1 MSNYMV
7 AELQKYFLS
16 QPGYL
21 WLKIKMM
28 SMKISSAKYIL
39 LLLVFSSPLFCAAQ
53 MSDSVYYQNIKTPQL
68 YIAGNQLGYPAIN
81 LNSKDQLE
89 LHFDDLDADVKSYS
103 YTYQLC
109 NADWTPAIISEFDFI
124 RGFTQ
129 MRINEYQLSSLA
141 LTKYTHYA
149 TVLPDPNCLPTRSGN
164 YILKVFLNGDTSQ
177 LAFTRR
183 FLVLDNSVNIA
194 AQILQPFDPQFSR
207 SHQKLQL
214 NVNMRTL
221 NATNPLQQI
230 KISVL
235 QNYRWETAINNIQ
248 PTFYSGNNLQYNR
261 DDDFIFPGGS
271 EWRWIDLQSNLRYQS
286 DRIQRG
292 IYGKAST
299 DLYTKPDRDRSRLPY
314 YYFKDYNGMF
324 YIQTTESLNPYW
336 QTDYATVHFS
346 FIPPDNIPFPDK
358 DIYIVGKLTDY
369 KLNDS
374 AKMNFNAE
382 KGAYEASVFM
392 KQGFYNYAY
401 VTIDRKDQQRN
412 LSFEFTEG
420 NHQETE
426 NDYIILV
433 YYRDLGGRVDQLV
446 GLKKLNTLTGR

>member
-1 MSNYMV
+1 
-7 AELQKYFLS
+7 
-16 QPGYL
+16 
-21 WLKIKMM
+21 
-28 SMKISSAKYIL
+28 MKIFRVIFYLFFL
-39 LLLVFSSPLFCAAQ
+39 LCSIHFFCDGQ
-53 MSDSVYYQNIKTPQL
+53 MADSIYYQNIKTPQL
-68 YIAGNQLGYPAIN
+68 FVYGNQLAYPIIN

-129 MRINEYQLSSLA
+129 MRINEYRLSSIA
-141 LTKYTHYA
+141 LTKYTHYQA
-149 TVLPDPNCLPTRSGN
+149 LLPDQNCLPIRSGN
-164 YILKVFLNGDTSQ
+164 YILKVFLNSDTSQ

-194 AQILQPFDPQFSR
+194 AQILQPFDPQYSR

-214 NVNMRTL
+214 NVNTRTL
-221 NATNPLQQI
+221 NISNPLQQI
-230 KISVL
+230 KLCVL
-235 QNYRWETAINNIQ
+235 QNYRWETSINNIQ

-261 DDDFIFPGGS
+261 DDDFIFPGGT
-271 EWRWIDLQSNLRYQS
+271 EWRWLDLQSNLRYQS

-292 IYGKAST
+292 VYGKAST
-299 DLYTKPDRDRSRLPY
+299 DIYAKPDRDRSMLSY
-314 YYFKDYNGMF
+314 YYYKDYNGSF
-324 YIQTTESLNPYW
+324 YIQTTESINPYW

-346 FIPPDNIPFPDK
+346 FVPTDNIPFSDK
-358 DIYIVGKLTDY
+358 DIYITGKLTDY

-374 AKMNFNAE
+374 TKMNFNAE
-382 KGAYEASVFM
+382 RGMYEASVFL

-401 VTIDRKDQQRN
+401 VTVDRKDPQRN

-433 YYRDLGGRVDQLV
+433 YYRDFGGRADQLV

>member
-1 MSNYMV
+1 MKV
-7 AELQKYFLS
+7 LRTKY
-16 QPGYL
+16 
-21 WLKIKMM
+21 
-28 SMKISSAKYIL
+28 L
-39 LLLVFSSPLFCAAQ
+39 LLFLFFFAHFFCDGQ
-53 MSDSVYYQNIKTPQL
+53 MADSIYYQNIKTPQL
-68 YIAGNQLGYPAIN
+68 FVYGNQLAYPIIN

-129 MRINEYQLSSLA
+129 MRINEYRLSSIA
-141 LTKYTHYA
+141 LTKYTHYQA
-149 TVLPDPNCLPTRSGN
+149 LLPDQNCLPIRSGN
-164 YILKVFLNGDTSQ
+164 YILKVFLNSDTSQ

-194 AQILQPFDPQFSR
+194 AQILQPFDPQYSR

-214 NVNMRTL
+214 NVNTRTL
-221 NATNPLQQI
+221 NISNPLQQI
-230 KISVL
+230 KLCVL
-235 QNYRWETAINNIQ
+235 QNYRWETSINNIQ

-261 DDDFIFPGGS
+261 DDDFIFPGGT
-271 EWRWIDLQSNLRYQS
+271 EWRWLDLQSNLRYQS

-292 IYGKAST
+292 VYGKAST
-299 DLYTKPDRDRSRLPY
+299 DIYAKPDRDRSMLSY
-314 YYFKDYNGMF
+314 YYYKDYNGSF
-324 YIQTTESLNPYW
+324 YIQTTESINPYW

-346 FIPPDNIPFPDK
+346 FVPTDNIPFSDK
-358 DIYIVGKLTDY
+358 DIYITGKLTDY

-374 AKMNFNAE
+374 TKMNFNAE
-382 KGAYEASVFM
+382 RGMYEASVFL

-401 VTIDRKDQQRN
+401 VTVDRKDPQRN

-433 YYRDLGGRVDQLV
+433 YYRDFGGRADQLV

>member
-1 MSNYMV
+1 
-7 AELQKYFLS
+7 
-16 QPGYL
+16 
-21 WLKIKMM
+21 
-28 SMKISSAKYIL
+28 MKIIITKCL
-39 LLLVFSSPLFCAAQ
+39 LLFLFFSAHFFCVAQ
-53 MSDSVYYQNIKTPQL
+53 MSDSVYYQNIKMPQL
-68 YIAGNQLGYPAIN
+68 FVYGNQLAYPIIN

-129 MRINEYQLSSLA
+129 MRINDNNLSSVA
-141 LTKYTHYA
+141 LTKYTHYQA
-149 TVLPDPNCLPTRSGN
+149 LLPDQNCIPIKSGN

-194 AQILQPFDPQFSR
+194 AQILQPFDPQYSR

-221 NATNPLQQI
+221 NVANPLQQI
-230 KISVL
+230 KVSVL

-261 DDDFIFPGGS
+261 DDDFIFPGGT
-271 EWRWIDLQSNLRYQS
+271 EWRWLDLQALRYQS
-286 DRIQRG
+286 ERIQRG
-292 IYGKAST
+292 VYGKTST
-299 DLYTKPDRDRSRLPY
+299 DIYAKPDKDRSKLS
-314 YYFKDYNGMF
+314 YYFYKDYNGLF
-324 YIQTTESLNPYW
+324 YIQTTESINPYW

-346 FIPPDNIPFPDK
+346 FLPPDNIPFPDK
-358 DIYIVGKLTDY
+358 DIYIIGKLTDY

-374 AKMNFNAE
+374 TKMNFNAE
-382 KGAYEASVFM
+382 KGMYEASVFL

-401 VTIDRKDQQRN
+401 VTIDRNDPQRN

-433 YYRDLGGRVDQLV
+433 YYRDLGGRADQLV
-446 GLKKLNTLTGR
+446 GMKKLNTLTAR